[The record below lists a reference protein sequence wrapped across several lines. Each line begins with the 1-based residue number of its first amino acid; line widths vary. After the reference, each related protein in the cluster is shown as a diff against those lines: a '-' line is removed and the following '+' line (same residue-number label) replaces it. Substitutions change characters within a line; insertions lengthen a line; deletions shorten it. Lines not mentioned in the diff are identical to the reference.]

1 MAAPKLCLD
10 SGGVLSTKSSEKFDG
25 DVIYRQTQD
34 GAYACVQLWMH
45 KHGPGSLKVVSR
57 VNRPN
62 PDHWVVRHAGSLG
75 IDSDDVLL
83 CRDRRHKAYLTEK
96 EQPTVVVDD
105 NYDALYHMATGAWES
120 VNQAVLWDPQPY
132 KGQGQWDMWLQ
143 ARLVHMSFNADL
155 PKWVELAGLLKLSR
169 NVAVWQFFEDHGP
182 PKQPHRPENVQKAL
196 EILEGVS
203 LRRAPGLAAAASVL
217 RNPPPGM
224 LPAASAEAAKD
235 DTAASSLSADAGTAT
250 AASAEKKKEGEAVA
264 AGTPDKASPAALI
277 PVKDEVDFDG
287 DDPEIV
293 TVTIAQAASAKTE
306 LPESEVLPPAKS
318 EPAAAAAPEETPPPQ
333 AEQSLKDEEPTA
345 APETVPAAAEELQ
358 PRTLQPSEAQTKKEA
373 EAAAVEASEG
383 RELEKQNKKKAAL
396 AASARPKTKAKP
408 AASAAPKVPAASAAP
423 KVAVKSKA
431 TSPAAPAG
439 KKKVASDDS
448 SYYEYDDE
456 EEESQEAPAI
466 RLVEAKDV
474 GERTSAAAR
483 SESESEEP
491 VTKKELEAAV
501 GSMKMYMGQ
510 MLAAQ
515 AAATASA
522 SAQYWQPPAAASASS
537 GPSWGGR
544 SESSKWLARK
554 KARAQKYREAPS
566 SSSAPRVV
574 QTPMCR
580 NCGKNQPGAFC
591 QLGLCRPC
599 CNSQWT
605 PCEQH
610 GAWR

>member
-1 MAAPKLCLD
+1 MK
-10 SGGVLSTKSSEKFDG
+10 
-25 DVIYRQTQD
+25 
-34 GAYACVQLWMH
+34 
-45 KHGPGSLKVVSR
+45 
-57 VNRPN
+57 
-62 PDHWVVRHAGSLG
+62 
-75 IDSDDVLL
+75 
-83 CRDRRHKAYLTEK
+83 
-96 EQPTVVVDD
+96 
-105 NYDALYHMATGAWES
+105 
-120 VNQAVLWDPQPY
+120 
-132 KGQGQWDMWLQ
+132 
-143 ARLVHMSFNADL
+143 
-155 PKWVELAGLLKLSR
+155 
-169 NVAVWQFFEDHGP
+169 
-182 PKQPHRPENVQKAL
+182 
-196 EILEGVS
+196 
-203 LRRAPGLAAAASVL
+203 
-217 RNPPPGM
+217 
-224 LPAASAEAAKD
+224 
-235 DTAASSLSADAGTAT
+235 
-250 AASAEKKKEGEAVA
+250 
-264 AGTPDKASPAALI
+264 
-277 PVKDEVDFDG
+277 
-287 DDPEIV
+287 
-293 TVTIAQAASAKTE
+293 
-306 LPESEVLPPAKS
+306 
-318 EPAAAAAPEETPPPQ
+318 
-333 AEQSLKDEEPTA
+333 EEPTG
-345 APETVPAAAEELQ
+345 APETVPAAAEEPQ
-358 PRTLQPSEAQTKKEA
+358 PRALQPSEAQEKKEA

-383 RELEKQNKKKAAL
+383 QELEKQNKKKAAL

-423 KVAVKSKA
+423 KVAVKSKP

-448 SYYEYDDE
+448 SYYEYDDDD

-491 VTKKELEAAV
+491 VTKKELDAAV

-515 AAATASA
+515 AATASA
-522 SAQYWQPPAAASASS
+522 SVQYWQPPPAAASASS

-554 KARAQKYREAPS
+554 TARAQKYREAPS